1 MKNCIEKLI
10 VEGVNTSEIMETTP
24 AIVLTPVLLS
34 SDHMDRTY
42 QVVEYY
48 SANSI
53 LKTQFENYLQDIG
66 CTEFEA
72 QTVASGLEQ
81 ERSLTDRLAY
91 ALQVIQRVKFDRD
104 KRPVKVLKDHLQEK
118 NFRLEILDDNPVL
131 FLCLNENCKIN
142 FVILFNH
149 IDHCSIL

>member
-131 FLCLNENCKIN
+131 FLCLTENCKIN